1 MVGKGWKVQQNAGR
15 NKAKGRGER
24 QTKRQQKN
32 KKNKKTKSVAR
43 GTRAGRCESK
53 LVECCHGQS
62 FFCETDWGIVGQQN
76 FF

>member
-1 MVGKGWKVQQNAGR
+1 MPAG
-15 NKAKGRGER
+15 
-24 QTKRQQKN
+24 TKRKAGARDKQNVN
-32 KKNKKTKSVAR
+32 KKTKKTKKTKSVAR

-62 FFCETDWGIVGQQN
+62 FFCETDGGIVGQQN